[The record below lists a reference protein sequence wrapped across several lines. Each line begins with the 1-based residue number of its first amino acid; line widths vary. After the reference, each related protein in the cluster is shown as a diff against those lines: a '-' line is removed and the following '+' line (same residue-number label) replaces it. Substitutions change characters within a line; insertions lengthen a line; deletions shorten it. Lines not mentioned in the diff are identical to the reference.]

1 MTLPKCLDF
10 TGFSKYEDQ
19 TGFTTLADLQRYI
32 SNQNA
37 LLAALSSSYLWQPET
52 AFPAGARLVS
62 PSMTAGLYARV
73 TTVGVS
79 GASEPEWG
87 AAGAAVTDGTVTYM
101 MYPLD
106 DGIKSKTDTTIIT
119 ATDGTATT
127 TLTVGMTGAE
137 CSGTITASKVYNAV
151 YNDYAEWFPRG
162 GDTEP
167 GDIIAINELSDAEQ
181 YVRASTAHALAVG
194 VQSSEYAHIIGGDT
208 PPDGETYEAYNL
220 QKYIPVALAGRCLCK
235 VIGRAYKGALIGVSD
250 IPGVGKVTAPHDPYA
265 VGILVDS
272 DDREDVR
279 LLRIKVR

>member
-1 MTLPKCLDF
+1 M
-10 TGFSKYEDQ
+10 
-19 TGFTTLADLQRYI
+19 ADLQRYI

-37 LLAALSSSYLWQPET
+37 LLAALSTSYLWQPET
-52 AFPAGARLVS
+52 AYPAGARLVS

-73 TTVGVS
+73 TTGGVS
-79 GASEPEWG
+79 GSSEPEWG
-87 AAGAAVTDGTVTYM
+87 AAGAAVTDGTVTYT
-101 MYPLD
+101 MYPFD
-106 DGIKSKTDTTIIT
+106 DGVRSKADTTTIT

-127 TLTVGMTGAE
+127 TLTVGTAGAE
-137 CSGTITASKVYNAV
+137 CSGTFTASKVYNAV

-167 GDIIAINELSDAEQ
+167 GDIIAINELSDVER
-181 YVRASTAHALAVG
+181 YVQASTTHALAVG

-208 PPDGETYEAYNL
+208 PPEGETYEAYNL

-272 DDREDVR
+272 DGREDVR